1 MTIIY
6 NGAKITLTKN
16 KTSIVVRDKYGN
28 FVGMRELHTVLE
40 ALEEAL
46 ATGELDL
53 ELCEVERAPSPVGK
67 TRQRPLFLRLAD
79 PTKLGAPQP

>member
-1 MTIIY
+1 MTVIY

-16 KTSIVVRDKYGN
+16 KTSIIVRDKYGH

-46 ATGELDL
+46 AEGKLDL
-53 ELCEVERAPSPVGK
+53 ELCEVEREQQRLNNFSVRL
-67 TRQRPLFLRLAD
+67 RQ
-79 PTKLGAPQP
+79 